1 MLQEP
6 EGTPQP
12 FYSPVHLLHR
22 FTSRS
27 AAVRLRIRADLP
39 ECPVRVYH
47 RCVCPHPRRS
57 GSRSCRHNLSL
68 RLLRAH
74 AGGTDICSLFA
85 GMCTALPV
93 FRGEIQCRLLGM
105 AVEAFTP
112 TGTVAGP
119 DEAGELVCL
128 RPFPCMPAGF
138 WPLKGFGSD
147 ESVKNAEARFRQA
160 YFYHFKDVW
169 CMFVSSCNFE
179 CKLFRSR

>member
-1 MLQEP
+1 M
-6 EGTPQP
+6 
-12 FYSPVHLLHR
+12 
-22 FTSRS
+22 
-27 AAVRLRIRADLP
+27 RIA
-39 ECPVRVYH
+39 H
-47 RCVCPHPRRS
+47 H
-57 GSRSCRHNLSL
+57 SL
-68 RLLRAH
+68 

-138 WPLKGFGSD
+138 WPLPGYGPPD
-147 ESVKNAEARFRQA
+147 AVESAQKRYQDA
-160 YFYHFKDVW
+160 YFSEFKGVW
-169 CMFVSSCNFE
+169 CESSLLRVSRPGDRVLTAYVSVVRVAGPVLVRGARCAV
-179 CKLFRSR
+179 LQSMATTS